1 MECTYTIPLPS
12 SALTVSAL
20 PKLGIE
26 FDKIYQSVVDTT
38 LEIFAEHNSA
48 SVQATLYIMAEKVL
62 KDNKHVS
69 KVHYELPNKVS
80 NGPYL
85 SGPRITDTDR
95 LRPPKAL
102 HSFVTSS

>member
-1 MECTYTIPLPS
+1 VFDDYTTLIPVNDRIFSTSVECTYTIPLPS
-12 SALTVSAL
+12 SSLTVSAL

-80 NGPYL
+80 STP
-85 SGPRITDTDR
+85 S
-95 LRPPKAL
+95 
-102 HSFVTSS
+102 